1 MKKKFGDY
9 LEVSKCTHYIC
20 IMEATL
26 QPLKIDRTKL
36 KTVRNYAV
44 LSGVTTTQVYNW
56 IKAKKV
62 KTEKIDG
69 VIFILLE

>member
-1 MKKKFGDY
+1 
-9 LEVSKCTHYIC
+9 
-20 IMEATL
+20 METTL

-56 IKAKKV
+56 IKSKKV

-69 VIFILLE
+69 VIFVLLE